1 MWHQSQ
7 SVEQCAHGVL
17 MLREQRA
24 VGCQSSS
31 QQNKGGTPLPSAPVC
46 WCKDIPGTSLTRRL
60 FLPEP
65 VVQAMALDGLE
76 AFEVEHALRELLA
89 GWISVHAGL
98 QVCFARLQKRLQQH
112 SGSQPLLT
120 AAGQACTET
129 AHHAPL
135 QTSHCSL
142 LTAQRGQCLQM
153 QLQGSNT
160 GTSPR
165 GPGMP
170 VAQKEGTHWIVSV
183 DV

>member
-1 MWHQSQ
+1 MPKQFSAEQGRHPTAFCSCMLVQGYSRHKPHP
-7 SVEQCAHGVL
+7 SV
-17 MLREQRA
+17 
-24 VGCQSSS
+24 
-31 QQNKGGTPLPSAPVC
+31 
-46 WCKDIPGTSLTRRL
+46 IP
-60 FLPEP
+60 PEP

-89 GWISVHAGL
+89 GWIPVHAGL

-183 DV
+183 DI